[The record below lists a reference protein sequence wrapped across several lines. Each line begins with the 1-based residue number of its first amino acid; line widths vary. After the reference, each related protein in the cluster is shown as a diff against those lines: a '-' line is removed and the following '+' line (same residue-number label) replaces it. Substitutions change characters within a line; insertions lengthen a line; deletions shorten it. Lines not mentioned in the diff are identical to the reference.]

1 MTKTCSVC
9 GKVIQCD
16 DWYKFIRLKYCPECR
31 KMMRRIQERNRLQA
45 LREKRREANALT
57 RELCASQQREIEL
70 LRAELIRQRERNAAL
85 ERIARKEE
93 DP

>member
-1 MTKTCSVC
+1 MEKPCAVC
-9 GKVIQCD
+9 GGVIRSD
-16 DWYKFIRLKYCPECR
+16 NWYSFIRMKYCPACK
-31 KMMRRIQERNRLQA
+31 KMMRRIQERNRLQT

-85 ERIARKEE
+85 ERLAGKGAE
-93 DP
+93 P